1 MFSLW
6 ALELIDFAEFAE
18 MPINGPVDSSYD
30 IFTGKKLTDSNE
42 W

>member
-18 MPINGPVDSSYD
+18 MPINGPVD